1 MANPADKNVKLGI
14 VCALSASLCYTVMNL
29 FVKILG
35 DGQSILSVTFFRF
48 AIGLLILLPWLLT
61 DRHLFTV
68 DNKAKVLLR
77 CITTISV
84 VVCVFYALHYMPLT
98 NVLLL
103 QNTFPLFL
111 PLLTWLLLGI
121 KTPIKMVMG
130 MLLGFIG
137 VALVLHPG
145 SSGFNWHALVALFAG
160 FLAAMAMLQIRML
173 THGSSSKQIL
183 FYVFAF
189 GTVVTGLAAAFSFK
203 MPTPHQMLWL
213 LLIGFFGAIY
223 QLLLTFALQFA
234 RARVVSPMYFSC
246 IIFSALFDWFIWSIK
261 PGMLVVMGMGLIIL
275 GGVITILMAD

>member
-14 VCALSASLCYTVMNL
+14 LCALTASLCYTVMNL

-35 DGQSILSVTFFRF
+35 DGQSTLAITFFRF

-61 DRHLFTV
+61 ERNLFKV

-77 CITTISV
+77 CITTIAV
-84 VVCVFYALHYMPLT
+84 VVCVFYSLNYMPLT

-121 KTPIKMVMG
+121 KTPIKMIMG
-130 MLLGFIG
+130 MLLGFVG

-145 SSGFNWHALVALFAG
+145 ASGFNWHALVALFAG
-160 FLAAMAMLQIRML
+160 FLAALAMLQIRML
-173 THGSSSKQIL
+173 THSSNAKQIL

-189 GTVVTGLAAAFSFK
+189 GTIVTGVAAAFSFK
-203 MPTPHQMLWL
+203 MPTPHQMLLL
-213 LLIGFFGAIY
+213 LLIGFFGAVY
-223 QLLLTFALQFA
+223 QVLLTLALQFA
-234 RARVVSPMYFSC
+234 RARIVSPMYFSC
-246 IIFSALFDWFIWSIK
+246 IIFSALFDWIIWAIK
-261 PGMLVVMGMGLIIL
+261 PELLVLVGMAFIII
-275 GGVITILMAD
+275 GGVVTILMAD